1 MGSEKTV
8 KKTNSGVVYLPA
20 AGDVPRD
27 VLTWH
32 DQLPYRIW
40 VHSRNVAGAYK
51 QLAIEIAWLGD
62 VLTPT
67 SEAEVKLRLEIAK
80 IRVGDLSSNNI
91 NATLLRSIPVGQIM
105 ETHALML
112 SRQSRKIEG
121 NKSKRVKLVKSFEIE
136 TYNFDLPTEVKSRS
150 KFEESL
156 LPMIEPRPE
165 NKELRATAKDSLLI
179 AFVYAEQV
187 KTGSRMAAV
196 RAANLLGIKVSLA
209 YVGIRTA
216 RKKGWLT
223 SSGTSGEVSGEL
235 TKEGIAEF
243 KKIDGESLYYKHVTA
258 VFEKMKE
265 GN

>member
-1 MGSEKTV
+1 MATA

-20 AGDVPRD
+20 AGDAPRD

-32 DQLPYRIW
+32 DQLPYRVW
-40 VHSRNVAGAYK
+40 VHSRNVAGSYK
-51 QLAIEIAWLGD
+51 QLAIEIAWQGD
-62 VLTPT
+62 ISSPTP
-67 SEAEVKLRLEIAK
+67 EAEIKLRLEMAK
-80 IRVGDLSSNNI
+80 IRVGDLNSNNI

-112 SRQSRKIEG
+112 SKQS
-121 NKSKRVKLVKSFEIE
+121 LVKAYEIE
-136 TYNFDLPTEVKSRS
+136 TYNFDFAPLPRTKS
-150 KFEESL
+150 KIEEAF

-165 NKELRATAKDSLLI
+165 NLELRATAQDSLLI
-179 AFVYAEQV
+179 AYVYAEQV

-223 SSGTSGEVSGEL
+223 SSGTNGEVSGEL
-235 TKEGIAEF
+235 TKEGLAEF
-243 KKIDGESLYYKHVTA
+243 KKINGQSLYEKHVTE

-265 GN
+265 GK

>member
-1 MGSEKTV
+1 MGSEKAV

-67 SEAEVKLRLEIAK
+67 SEAEIKLRLEIAK

-112 SRQSRKIEG
+112 SKQSRKIEG
-121 NKSKRVKLVKSFEIE
+121 NKSKRVKLVKSFEME
-136 TYNFDLPTEVKSRS
+136 TYNFDLPTEAKSKS

-243 KKIDGESLYYKHVTA
+243 KKIGGESLYYKHVTA